1 MASAQRAIFQW
12 MAISLVCC
20 LTLVPANSRFLQALE
35 AVLDRPI
42 AVAISGNREYA
53 FVANQNHP
61 SILVIETN
69 TFATRQIEGPWQ
81 EMVDLVAC
89 PQPDRLLAIAKSP
102 PQIMEISVAA
112 KDPIASRAHSLSGIP
127 AKLAVSLDGQFV
139 CVSMTW
145 EHAICLIRLTD
156 QHLPELV
163 QCEMVPLD
171 FQPKEVLA
179 LKDGKFLVADAFGGR
194 LAVVDARSAKIM
206 ASHSLHGHHIGGLA
220 RDDSQSTIAI
230 THQKLSSV
238 AHTNRDD
245 IHWGSLIQNTVSV
258 IAESLLTDPASKVSA
273 LFQRTSLGHVEK
285 GAADPSGI
293 AAWDGRIAIA
303 ISGSNQIA
311 YRSGPKKGHLYM
323 DVGQSPSLITHIGG
337 SKFLWL
343 STLGNSLGI
352 IRGFADRIDSLYVLG
367 KERPLRT
374 SEDRGEVAF
383 FSGTL
388 SHDGWMSCSSC
399 HVDGH
404 SPDLLADTQSDNGFG
419 NPKRIPSLLNTAK
432 TKPWTWN
439 GGAMTLEEQ
448 IFKTLGSTM
457 HRDAKSRS
465 ISGDDESVSKD
476 IAAYLRKLE
485 LPIREQPQSEDL
497 RRGKSLFASRGCDRC
512 HRPKLNYTSPD
523 TYDVGI
529 VDELGESRFNPPS
542 LEGVLHRK
550 AYFHDGRYK
559 SLEVLLGSHPGASEV
574 WTDEELTQ
582 IVMFLNSL

>member
-1 MASAQRAIFQW
+1 MLRFVTITISCCLAICVSDSPCNSQESNSEGDYSSASDIHAITRSVIETVLEKHIQPPARRAIFRW

-20 LTLVPANSRFLQALE
+20 LTLVSANSRTLQAHE

-42 AVAISGNREYA
+42 AVVVSGNREYA
-53 FVANQNHP
+53 FVANQNQS
-61 SILVIETN
+61 SILIIETN
-69 TFATRQIEGPWQ
+69 TFATRQIEGHWQ
-81 EMVDLVAC
+81 GMVDLVAC
-89 PQPDRLLAIAKSP
+89 PKPDRLLAIAKSP
-102 PQIMEISVAA
+102 PQIIEISVAA

-145 EHAICLIRLTD
+145 EHA
-156 QHLPELV
+156 
-163 QCEMVPLD
+163 
-171 FQPKEVLA
+171 
-179 LKDGKFLVADAFGGR
+179 
-194 LAVVDARSAKIM
+194 
-206 ASHSLHGHHIGGLA
+206 
-220 RDDSQSTIAI
+220 
-230 THQKLSSV
+230 
-238 AHTNRDD
+238 NRDD

-258 IAESLLTDPASKVSA
+258 IAESLLTDPAAKVSG
-273 LFQRTSLGHVEK
+273 LFQRTSLGDVGK

-303 ISGSNQIA
+303 ISGTNQIA
-311 YRSGPKKGHLYM
+311 YRNGPKEEFSYK
-323 DVGQSPSLITHIGG
+323 DVGQSPSLVTHIGG
-337 SKFLWL
+337 SKFIWL
-343 STLGNSLGI
+343 NTLRNTIGVVE
-352 IRGFADRIDSLYVLG
+352 GFGDRIESLHVLG

-374 SEDRGEVAF
+374 AEDRGEVAF

-388 SHDGWMSCSSC
+388 SHDGWMSCNSC

-432 TKPWTWN
+432 IKPWTWN

-512 HRPKLNYTSPD
+512 HRPELNYTSPD

-529 VDELGESRFNPPS
+529 ADELGESRFNPPS

-559 SLEVLLGSHPGASEV
+559 SLEVLLGSHPRASEV

-582 IVMFLNSL
+582 IVIFLNSL